1 MKTERRHVV
10 VAGAGNTG
18 SHLLPLLARMSEIS
32 RITICDPEFYEP
44 ANLAVQCID
53 RVDLDRPKVEVQAEK
68 LRRIRPALGDTSLE
82 VIALQERVEDA
93 PRGLLD
99 CDLFISCLPSRISRL
114 NLNEIAWR
122 LDTPWFDCGVLASQ
136 NLVRVSAYAP
146 AQDAPCLECAW
157 GTAEYS
163 ALEQQYLC
171 ASGDVSD
178 FPAMSTATLGS
189 LAASLLAVEIKK
201 FFARGAARSLAGRQI
216 VFDAE
221 HHVIQMSALR
231 RNPYCRFDHRSW
243 RVIEPWICLPAATT
257 VGAALSALG
266 SLQVEGHRFACELV
280 CPGCGHS
287 EKALRLNRPLAHCPA
302 CNRRM
307 VTSGFGALDRI
318 DATLVGEYV
327 NLTLAQIGIR
337 VGDIVSGKAR
347 HHRIQ
352 EAA

>member
-1 MKTERRHVV
+1 MKTERQHVV

-18 SHLLPLLARMSEIS
+18 SHLLPILGRMSEIS
-32 RITICDPEFYEP
+32 QITVCDPEFYEP

-53 RVDLDRPKVEVQAEK
+53 RVDVDRPKVQVLAEK

-82 VIALQERVEDA
+82 VIALQERIEDA

-157 GTAEYS
+157 GPAEYS
-163 ALEQQYLC
+163 TLEQQYLC
-171 ASGDVSD
+171 AGGEVPD
-178 FPAMSTATLGS
+178 FPAMSTAALGS
-189 LAASLLAVEIKK
+189 LVASLLAVEIKK
-201 FFARGAARSLAGRQI
+201 FFASGAARSLASHQI
-216 VFDAE
+216 VLDAE
-221 HHVIQMSALR
+221 NHRMQVSALR

-243 RVIEPWICLPAATT
+243 RVIEPWVCRPDAIT

-266 SLQVEGHRFACELV
+266 SLQVEGHRFTCELV
-280 CPGCGHS
+280 CPGCGRY
-287 EKALRLNRPLAHCPA
+287 EKSLRLNRPLARCSA

-307 VTSGFGALDRI
+307 VSSGFGSLDRI
-318 DATLVGEYV
+318 DSSLVGEYA
-327 NLTLAQIGIR
+327 NLTLAQIGLR
-337 VGDIVSGKAR
+337 AGDIVSGNAR